1 MPVNPEKQAANSA
14 DDNKKEEISN
24 IYSRYPVKRGFQG
37 WLGYYT
43 GMTASRIFI
52 KLQAVGTENIPLNP
66 PYVMAPNHVTY
77 VDGMW
82 VSSYIPRKH
91 FKVMCCMAAKELE
104 DSHGWLGRLIM
115 KVGRGIAADRFGN
128 PIRALILAKKQLDDG
143 EILLVHPEG
152 TRSSDGKLGELKD
165 GASYLSLKAK
175 CPLLPIYIHGGYD
188 VFSRHMK
195 FPKPFVKKP
204 FGRKKVTLYYGKP
217 LIPAD
222 YKNAFEMTKA
232 LTDWMKDLEKTLK

>member
-1 MPVNPEKQAANSA
+1 MTEKSEKSSINTSS
-14 DDNKKEEISN
+14 DTKKDENNN
-24 IYSRYPVKRGFQG
+24 IYSRYFVKRGFQG
-37 WLGYYT
+37 WLGYT
-43 GMTASRIFI
+43 FGMVLSRIFI
-52 KLQAVGTENIPLNP
+52 KLKAVGTENIPLNT

-128 PIRALILAKKQLDDG
+128 PIRALILAKKQLDEG
-143 EILLVHPEG
+143 EILLIHPEG
-152 TRSSDGKLGELKD
+152 TRSSDGKLSELKD

-175 CPLLPIYIHGGYD
+175 CPLLPIYIHGGYE
-188 VFSRHMK
+188 VFNRHMK
-195 FPKPFVKKP
+195 LPNPFKKKP
-204 FGRKKVTLYYGKP
+204 FGRKTVTLYYGKP
-217 LIPAD
+217 LMPSN
-222 YKNAFEMTKA
+222 YKNACEMTAA
-232 LTDWMKDLEKTLK
+232 LTEWMKKLEDELS